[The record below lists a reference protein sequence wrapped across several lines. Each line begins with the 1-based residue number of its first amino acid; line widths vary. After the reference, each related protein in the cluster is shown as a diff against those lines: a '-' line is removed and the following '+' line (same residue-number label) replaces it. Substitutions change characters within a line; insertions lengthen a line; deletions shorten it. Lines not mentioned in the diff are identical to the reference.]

1 MLKNN
6 LADLEKQKMHMAY
19 DPVIPFLAVDSRS
32 VNRDSTRDSVAP
44 QETFGRQNRRMRL
57 ASNG

>member
-44 QETFGRQNRRMRL
+44 QETFGRQNRRM
-57 ASNG
+57 